1 MSHNTRPAPASFSE
15 QQLHT
20 LFELI
25 SDGIWDWNA
34 NTGYVYRNP
43 GWYAMLGYASHSMA
57 NSVLTW
63 ESVIHPEDRV
73 PMSLPGW
80 QLPVG
85 RRQRLHHRPQQRRL
99 GGAHARRPPQH
110 RCRQAAGGAA

>member
-1 MSHNTRPAPASFSE
+1 MNQETRPAPAGFSE

-43 GWYAMLGYASHSMA
+43 AG
-57 NSVLTW
+57 T
-63 ESVIHPEDRV
+63 
-73 PMSLPGW
+73 
-80 QLPVG
+80 
-85 RRQRLHHRPQQRRL
+85 
-99 GGAHARRPPQH
+99 
-110 RCRQAAGGAA
+110 RCSATPATPWPTRY